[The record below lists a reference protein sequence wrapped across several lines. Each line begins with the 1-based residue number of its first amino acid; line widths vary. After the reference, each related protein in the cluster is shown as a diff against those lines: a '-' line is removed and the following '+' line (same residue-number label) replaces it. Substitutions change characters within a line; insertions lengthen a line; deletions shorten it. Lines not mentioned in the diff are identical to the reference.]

1 MPSPVIGRVPPE
13 GYGFEAILG
22 AEDIITQYSRIVQ
35 VFFIIFEKFLPESIP
50 GALRFGS
57 ENWLQKG
64 MLENVC

>member
-35 VFFIIFEKFLPESIP
+35 LFFIIFEKFLPESIP
-50 GALRFGS
+50 GAPRFFAEGIPCKYI
-57 ENWLQKG
+57 L
-64 MLENVC
+64 C